1 MRNRALK
8 YTIAFAII
16 ALVISLLITYVQR
29 NTVSTYEYNLP
40 YIVLGDN
47 IKNRTTKAHLW
58 FEELMAGDASRDFQ
72 RDVLQPLNTT
82 RTILQT
88 AYDGQQNELGNF
100 SKSVDEDTQGF
111 LKEAVIGMDKL
122 IAASF

>member
-16 ALVISLLITYVQR
+16 ALVISLLVTYVQR

-72 RDVLQPLNTT
+72 RDVLQPLNTS
-82 RTILQT
+82 RNILQT
-88 AYDGQQNELGNF
+88 AYDGKQNELGNF
-100 SKSVDEDTQGF
+100 SKTVDEDTQGF
-111 LKEAVIGMDKL
+111 
-122 IAASF
+122 